1 MSSTAHSF
9 QTTRTY
15 GIFICTGLDYDP
27 RPALER
33 ITVPVLA
40 LFGSDD
46 PIVPVAESVEVYR
59 AAVPADLVR
68 IEVFPGGDHRL
79 QVGEPP
85 RLADGYLETVSSFVF
100 SAVGRN

>member
-1 MSSTAHSF
+1 MA
-9 QTTRTY
+9 
-15 GIFICTGLDYDP
+15 GELDSP
-27 RPALER
+27 SRPAFER

-59 AAVPADLVR
+59 AAVPADLLR
-68 IEVFPGGDHRL
+68 IEVFPGADHRL

-85 RLADGYLETVSSFVF
+85 RLAHGYLETVSAFVS
-100 SAVGRN
+100 SAVDRT